1 VPDPNVTV
9 EPKPTDN
16 GLRIEG
22 DGWSMALDGLGP
34 DGKPLNLG
42 PDGVLRLEG
51 ERDVATEGTGFLP
64 NSQVDLY
71 VDPPVLLTGARTR
84 AATEAI
90 YVGTVRTDASG
101 NFAGTATLPEDIA
114 PGDHVLQATGYS
126 PGRQARAM
134 SLGVVVDPSL
144 VLDKGVRRSDGRHD
158 RIRTT
163 GSSTGIEAGVRLTPW
178 IRYSG
183 QSSFTQG
190 KATITV
196 QSDGS
201 FRWTRQ
207 IKKGKGITA
216 YVSYVDVKSNEVFWA
231 KVR

>member
-1 VPDPNVTV
+1 
-9 EPKPTDN
+9 
-16 GLRIEG
+16 
-22 DGWSMALDGLGP
+22 
-34 DGKPLNLG
+34 
-42 PDGVLRLEG
+42 
-51 ERDVATEGTGFLP
+51 
-64 NSQVDLY
+64 
-71 VDPPVLLTGARTR
+71 
-84 AATEAI
+84 
-90 YVGTVRTDASG
+90 
-101 NFAGTATLPEDIA
+101 
-114 PGDHVLQATGYS
+114 
-126 PGRQARAM
+126 M

-144 VLDKGVRRSDGRHD
+144 VLDKGVRRADGRHD

-183 QSSFTQG
+183 QSAFIQG

-207 IKKGKGITA
+207 IKTGKGITA
-216 YVSYVDVKSNEVFWA
+216 YVSYVDTKSNEVFWA